1 MASKNADEDAAS
13 QRPALAPAETQTT
26 PAALRPKG
34 SGAVEQRVVAA
45 LRGGDRSTAFVK
57 ACLLM
62 KQAFEHPDVNQ
73 QLDLGRQA
81 LAFSPDLADLY
92 VALTALVRARREAL
106 THYLRGPAE
115 PQTTFGAPAAPAAGL
130 RPAGAVTPDW
140 SQTLGPVT
148 PRSFGHNT
156 VWVRG
161 GLGLWDEA
169 TETFHP
175 EVVDLVRALRPGVL
189 RFPGGTRA
197 MLYHFAGAIGPR
209 QSRTPQCDPYTGEFD
224 PTGYG
229 PDEFLQLATQ
239 LGAEVTL
246 VSPWVDGTPEEAA
259 ALVAYVNADPAS
271 AVPLGRDDNGTDWGT
286 AGDWARRRAENGHPA
301 PYGVPFLEIG
311 NEQYLSGCTP
321 PPTSCGRP
329 GRFCQNQRRVQGQTI
344 PTTARDHAQQ
354 VARTGRLVRAV
365 DPSIRIGASAFSP
378 TILIGADELG
388 GLDVATALAA
398 NDRATGDP
406 WNIRLVEEAGADFD
420 FFILHPYNLVT
431 VPFFPPQDPL
441 ILAENLRQ
449 AVHQLRAL
457 DATKQ
462 IAVTEFGYLFF
473 AASLLGALLA
483 AQVVRVAL
491 EEQLLMTL
499 RHLLIEDRTLLFN
512 LQEPFANSAAI
523 QPDPMTSGATYRT
536 TPGYWAIK
544 LLAESL
550 SGSVVPVRTAV
561 PGLVALTTSDPA
573 AGRAAVVLIRNQPA
587 GITWDV
593 SVGLPPGTWSGTV
606 ATLSGPV
613 LFTPLT
619 EIGGDRSRVGPASGT
634 VTVGVPAHALV
645 VLALSRS

>member
-1 MASKNADEDAAS
+1 MASTNADEDAGGQS
-13 QRPALAPAETQTT
+13 PAPAPAGPQTT
-26 PAALRPKG
+26 PVAPRPTGSGTLERRVVEALR
-34 SGAVEQRVVAA
+34 A
-45 LRGGDRSTAFVK
+45 GDRDAAFVK
-57 ACLLM
+57 GCLLM
-62 KQAFEHPDVNQ
+62 KQAFEHPDADQ

-92 VALTALVRARREAL
+92 VELTALVRTRREAL
-106 THYLRGPAE
+106 AHHLRGPAD
-115 PQTTFGAPAAPAAGL
+115 PQATFGPPAAPAAGL
-130 RPAGAVTPDW
+130 RPAGAATPDW
-140 SQTLGPVT
+140 SRTLGPVT
-148 PRSFGHNT
+148 PWSFGHNT

-161 GLGLWDEA
+161 GLGVWDEA
-169 TETFHP
+169 TQTFRP

-209 QSRTPQCDPYTGEFD
+209 PGRAPQCDPYTGELD

-229 PDEFLQLATQ
+229 LDEFLRLATQ

-271 AVPLGRDDNGTDWGT
+271 TVPLGTDDNGTDWGT

-311 NEQYLSGCTP
+311 NEPYLSGCTP
-321 PPTSCGRP
+321 PPDSCGHP
-329 GRFCQNQRRVQGQTI
+329 GRFCQNVRRVRGRTI
-344 PTTARDHAQQ
+344 TTTARDHAQQ

-388 GLDVATALAA
+388 GSDVATASAA

-406 WNIRLVEEAGADFD
+406 WNIRLVDEAGPDFD
-420 FFILHPYNLVT
+420 FFVLHPYNLVT

-441 ILAENLRQ
+441 ILAESLRL

-457 DATKQ
+457 DPTKQ
-462 IAVTEFGYLFF
+462 VAVTEFGYLFF

-499 RHLLIEDRTLLFN
+499 RHILIEDRTSLFN

-523 QPDPMTSGATYRT
+523 LPDPATSGAPYRT
-536 TPGYWAIK
+536 TPGYWALR
-544 LLAESL
+544 LLTEYL
-550 SGSVVPVRTAV
+550 SGSVVPVRTEV
-561 PGLVALTTSDPA
+561 PGLVALASMDPG
-573 AGRAAVVLIRNQPA
+573 AGSAAVVLIRNRPA

-593 SVGLPPGTWSGTV
+593 SVALPPGTWRGT
-606 ATLSGPV
+606 ATTLSGPV
-613 LFTPLT
+613 LYTPMT
-619 EIGGDRSRVGPASGT
+619 EIGGDRSRLGPATGT
-634 VTVGVPAHALV
+634 VMVGVPAHALV
-645 VLALSRS
+645 ILALSRS